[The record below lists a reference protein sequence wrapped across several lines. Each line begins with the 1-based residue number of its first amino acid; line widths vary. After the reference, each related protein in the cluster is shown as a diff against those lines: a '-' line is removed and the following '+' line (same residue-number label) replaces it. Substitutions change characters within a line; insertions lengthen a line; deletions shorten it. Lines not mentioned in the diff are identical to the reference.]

1 MLYSNGAM
9 RIHQEKENGMT
20 YFAGLSLEEILNNRE
35 FSIHSVGTV
44 MLNVLPWGHKTS
56 SLLMNKYEM

>member
-44 MLNVLPWGHKTS
+44 MLNVLP
-56 SLLMNKYEM
+56 

>member
-20 YFAGLSLEEILNNRE
+20 YFAGLSLEEILNNKLRIQYSFGRYCYVKCVALRSQNF
-35 FSIHSVGTV
+35 FS
-44 MLNVLPWGHKTS
+44 LN
-56 SLLMNKYEM
+56 E